1 MKKFKTVANE
11 TVFRYPT
18 PSYFHLFLSFFFTG
32 PLLEPKLGRF
42 WINWIESGKDED
54 GIPSITV
61 SQNTLNQSIMHELT
75 FTNSSSMRQFAPS
88 SLLEPSRNCQNECGC
103 SRPNPH
109 LPTFLYSFLQFDHP
123 QPFLLYVFLL
133 QKMSLIWVNIL
144 TSPRPFSLIYQP

>member
-1 MKKFKTVANE
+1 MKKVQNCSQWNCLSLSHTFLPSPLPFSLLHWSSLGTKTWKVLN
-11 TVFRYPT
+11 
-18 PSYFHLFLSFFFTG
+18 
-32 PLLEPKLGRF
+32 KL
-42 WINWIESGKDED
+42 NWIWEGRRR
-54 GIPSITV
+54 
-61 SQNTLNQSIMHELT
+61 NTINHCQSEHPQSIMHELT

-109 LPTFLYSFLQFDHP
+109 LPTFLYPFLQFDHP